1 MKRRVNTLIYCREL
15 ILVKLSIEEDVE
27 HGLGVMWLND
37 VGHIGGARYRNEVL
51 NECVSCVLDKVFIA
65 R

>member
-1 MKRRVNTLIYCREL
+1 M
-15 ILVKLSIEEDVE
+15 LVKLSIEEGVE

-51 NECVSCVLDKVFIA
+51 NDLHHAYLTRFLSRDKDKF
-65 R
+65 RW